1 MMKNSK
7 PMTRKLSIFFH
18 VLVMLAVAAGIAL
31 ALNEKTPLTK
41 NPDMS
46 MVGSVGGT
54 SGKSEMHDG
63 QVGAA
68 VTAQPLQKENPEQ
81 QSQSSAETEA
91 PVQQTQVPD
100 EAKAPTQRIQ
110 APDETEVP
118 TQQAQAPAEIEAPTQ
133 QPHASVDAK
142 VPSQQSQ
149 VSAETDAATG
159 ENTSAR
165 QKQASTVTENT
176 SQSMQASEKT
186 AVPAA
191 SSGSVEDLKATLE
204 QYISKQKGRYGLY
217 YKNLVTGQEFGICE
231 KEPFIAA
238 STTKLPMNLLLYRK
252 VAAGEIDLQQKL
264 TYLQEDFEAG
274 TGIIQASPYGTEYT
288 VRETARLSI
297 VCSDNCGINMIIR
310 LLGIE
315 NIRKYMQ
322 DLGGTIYYERGHRS
336 CPYDLAVYAEEL
348 YRFYQQDPET
358 AGILME
364 DLQNTQWNDRINKL
378 LPEDVKVP
386 HKIGN
391 YPGVY
396 NDVGIVFAS
405 EPYVLA
411 VMSDGVSQD
420 DALDVIA
427 QLSRMIY
434 NAVEKT
440 AE

>member
-7 PMTRKLSIFFH
+7 PMTRRPSVFFH
-18 VLVMLAVAAGIAL
+18 VLVVLAIAAGIIL
-31 ALNEKTPLTK
+31 ALTEKAPQVK
-41 NPDMS
+41 KPGVS
-46 MVGSVGGT
+46 MDGPVGGVIM
-54 SGKSEMHDG
+54 KNEMPDG
-63 QVGAA
+63 LADAA
-68 VTAQPLQKENPEQ
+68 ITAQPLQSEAPERQ
-81 QSQSSAETEA
+81 TQGSAKAEA
-91 PVQQTQVPD
+91 PV
-100 EAKAPTQRIQ
+100 
-110 APDETEVP
+110 
-118 TQQAQAPAEIEAPTQ
+118 QQAQAPAEMEAPAQ
-133 QPHASVDAK
+133 Q
-142 VPSQQSQ
+142 
-149 VSAETDAATG
+149 
-159 ENTSAR
+159 
-165 QKQASTVTENT
+165 
-176 SQSMQASEKT
+176 MQASEETEAPAQKT
-186 AVPAA
+186 QAPAETQAPAQQMQASTGTDNMLQSIQAFEGAAVPAESSA
-191 SSGSVEDLKATLE
+191 SVHIEALKAKLE
-204 QYISKQKGRYGLY
+204 QYISKQQGKYGLY
-217 YKNLVTGQEFGICE
+217 YKSLVTGQKFGISE
-231 KEPFIAA
+231 KDPFIAA

-264 TYLQEDFEAG
+264 IYLQEDFEAG

-288 VRETARLSI
+288 VRETAKLSI

-336 CPYDLAVYAEEL
+336 CPYDLALYAEEL
-348 YRFYQQDPET
+348 YRFYQQNPEV

-420 DALDVIA
+420 AALDVIA
-427 QLSRMIY
+427 QLSKMIY
-434 NAVEKT
+434 DAVEKPQNK
-440 AE
+440 E